1 VLLHRLSAPQFSA
14 PVRSFAGLLM
24 LIGVALVFQMA
35 VPDREWSRLVTIGL
49 QGAVVIAALST
60 AGADRRLM
68 HAAGVMFAV
77 LVLISTVTLIGFGG
91 VAPAIPRLVTLFL
104 VLLAPL
110 AIAVGMRRE
119 LLDDRRI
126 TMQTLYGALCMYLL
140 AGLAFGFAYS
150 ALDDLSQKPFFADGV
165 EGSPADFLYFSLTT
179 LTTTG
184 YGDFTAG
191 TGVGRA
197 LSISEALLGQ
207 IYLVTVVALLV
218 GNLVRTRRGEL
229 SQQAKERI
237 AGRRAEPQG
246 GAGGDTPGA

>member
-1 VLLHRLSAPQFSA
+1 VHLQRLSARQFSA
-14 PVRSFAGLLM
+14 PRRSFAGLLM

-68 HAAGVMFAV
+68 HAARVALAILF
-77 LVLISTVTLIGFGG
+77 ITSTVTLIGFGG
-91 VAPAIPRLVTLFL
+91 VAPAIPRLVSLFL

-110 AIAVGMRRE
+110 AIAVGMHRE

-140 AGLAFGFAYS
+140 AGLAFGFAYA
-150 ALDDLSQKPFFADGV
+150 ALGDLGQKPFFANGV

-191 TGVGRA
+191 TGIGRA
-197 LSISEALLGQ
+197 VSISEALLGQ

-218 GNLVRTRRGEL
+218 GNLGRTRKGEL
-229 SQQAKERI
+229 SREAKERL
-237 AGRRAEPQG
+237 
-246 GAGGDTPGA
+246 AGGPVEPEDGGTPAA